1 MPSRFD
7 KELTKKNIALMLERI
22 RTEEDPQVLN
32 EYRALFKKEV
42 SLFRRSWVTAYL
54 LMLFDKGALGR
65 GDKTK
70 NRRSGEGRFRSPRAE
85 DGSGENQRMPPPSVA
100 VLIPEDESKRLFM
113 SVGRNRR
120 VFPREIL
127 GLITART
134 SVPREDIG
142 AIRILDNY
150 SFVQVRDTAAEAI
163 IEALNG
169 HSFRGRT
176 LSVNYAKSRRD
187 DDPGTLDESRPDEAS
202 GDDFETPEAGDSEQT
217 QDHSDKEDI

>member
-1 MPSRFD
+1 
-7 KELTKKNIALMLERI
+7 
-22 RTEEDPQVLN
+22 
-32 EYRALFKKEV
+32 
-42 SLFRRSWVTAYL
+42 
-54 LMLFDKGALGR
+54 MLFDKGALGR

-70 NRRSGEGRFRSPRAE
+70 SRRSGEGRFRSPRTE
-85 DGSGENQRMPPPSVA
+85 DGSGENQRTPPPSVIA
-100 VLIPEDESKRLFM
+100 LIPEEESKRLFL

-127 GLITART
+127 GLITTRT
-134 SVPREDIG
+134 AIPREDIG

-187 DDPGTLDESRPDEAS
+187 DDPAPGSLDESGPEETA
-202 GDDFETPEAGDSEQT
+202 GDDFLAPEAGDSEQT
-217 QDHSDKEDI
+217 QDHPDKEDI